1 MYTIRKSIS
10 PSANLRN
17 QYNEIL
23 KPCCEDT
30 VSISYD
36 NYQNLKA
43 RIELLELL
51 AEADEDVTNERVSP
65 IKDTFNDLQA
75 ILEGK
80 LNS

>member
-17 QYNEIL
+17 QYNE
-23 KPCCEDT
+23 
-30 VSISYD
+30 
-36 NYQNLKA
+36 
-43 RIELLELL
+43 RI
-51 AEADEDVTNERVSP
+51 SP